1 MPAGALFSSQA
12 GCAEYHKLTGSLVAA
27 LQADG
32 GHAKAAMAE
41 GLRALLFVAWQQT
54 VGESWVE

>member
-1 MPAGALFSSQA
+1 
-12 GCAEYHKLTGSLVAA
+12 VAA
-27 LQADG
+27 LQADV
-32 GHAKAAMAE
+32 GHAKAALGE